1 MSPIIIIVFNVIHNF
16 IRSVEI
22 NKNPYSITGTYPY
35 YTSNSTVDEV
45 NKITSNY
52 GIYMKKMELQTLLF
66 SIF

>member
-45 NKITSNY
+45 NKIRNNY
-52 GIYMKKMELQTLLF
+52 GIYMKK
-66 SIF
+66 

>member
-45 NKITSNY
+45 NKIRNNY
-52 GIYMKKMELQTLLF
+52 GIYIKK
-66 SIF
+66 